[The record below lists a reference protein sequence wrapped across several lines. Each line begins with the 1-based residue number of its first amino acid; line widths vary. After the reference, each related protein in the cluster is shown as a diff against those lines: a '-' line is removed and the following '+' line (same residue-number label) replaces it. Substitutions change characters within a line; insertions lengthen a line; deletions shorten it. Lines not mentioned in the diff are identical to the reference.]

1 MHYRENG
8 APKCQNESIRLLGQD
23 VVGYMSNNPD
33 EVACLAC
40 KMLMEK
46 DGSCHGCM
54 FAKGSDICLSEDECR
69 RNLKDDSL
77 PDLYKKRHLVEVDKL
92 IITHDHRV

>member
-1 MHYRENG
+1 MHYQENG
-8 APKCQNESIRLLGQD
+8 APKCQNESMRLLDQD

-46 DGSCHGCM
+46 DGSCYGC
-54 FAKGSDICLSEDECR
+54 
-69 RNLKDDSL
+69 
-77 PDLYKKRHLVEVDKL
+77 
-92 IITHDHRV
+92 